1 MARLKWIFGLGFL
14 IIGVLIVVGI
24 FLDAPWWRWDIFLGL
39 IAIGTSLLFGAW
51 SLTYQLR
58 MTRRQRVFGSYG
70 QLLAICRCMKVKN
83 ISPEE
88 YIDDLYKASLALKRV
103 EDTQKEK
110 INTILG

>member
-1 MARLKWIFGLGFL
+1 MGRLRWIFGLAFL
-14 IIGVLIVVGI
+14 ALGILALIGI
-24 FLDAPWWRWDIFLGL
+24 FWKAPWWRWDIFLGL
-39 IAIGTSLLFGAW
+39 IAVSTSVLFGTW

-70 QLLAICRCMKVKN
+70 QLLAICKCMQVEN
-83 ISPEE
+83 ISPEQ
-88 YIDDLYKASLALKRV
+88 YIDNLYEASRALKRV